1 VELAHTTAA
10 VSWRVAGMFFA
21 LGILTRIPFQTEFLW
36 AHDSVLY
43 ARAIE
48 RFDPLDQRPQAPGYL
63 YYVLL
68 IRAIYWVVG
77 DPNRAMTI
85 VSLFAGAGAVAL
97 LYLLAARLYD
107 ERTARASGAFLLTA
121 VTFWAY
127 GGVAYPYTLLAAL
140 SIGCALLFWL
150 ALRAESGSGP
160 RLALAT
166 AAYGIAIGFRTDLA
180 VFLAPLWLMTA
191 IATPLLWSLACALF
205 GVLLVVGWFFASAAM
220 DGGVN
225 TLLEAMRV
233 QGQFVD
239 DRYSVFGD
247 LGLRALYGNVYELTR
262 YLGRGLYFLAAL
274 LVAVPLSVG
283 ARRIELSD
291 RRRLAFLL
299 LWTLTPLAIYIPIH
313 VGEYGYVF
321 SMLPGLCIIAARGA
335 IALARGAR
343 MPRLL
348 PWAVATVAL
357 ANAAVF
363 LTGDA
368 PLSARFI
375 VRQDRGI
382 GERIERLN
390 QADLAG
396 ATILSAYEGLVVEYY
411 LRDDPRLGA
420 QHVLFSYDPALPRR
434 EVPFSTRLCNP
445 VGDACRDRDPVLV
458 VWDDTIR
465 LSGSGWETIT
475 MRHGAKM
482 RVARNV
488 DNVRLVIDG
497 LSVEIVR

>member
-1 VELAHTTAA
+1 M
-10 VSWRVAGMFFA
+10 SWRVAGIFFA
-21 LGILTRIPFQTEFLW
+21 LGVITRIPFQTEFLW

-68 IRAIYWVVG
+68 IRAIQAIVG

-85 VSLFAGAGAVAL
+85 VSLFAGAAAVAL
-97 LYLLAARLYD
+97 LYLFAARLYD

-127 GGVAYPYTLLAAL
+127 GGLAYPYTLLAAL

-150 ALRAESGSGP
+150 ALRADTGRGP

-166 AAYGIAIGFRTDLA
+166 AAYGIAIGFRADLA
-180 VFLAPLWLMTA
+180 VFLASLWLVTA
-191 IATPLLWSLACALF
+191 ASVPLLWAVGCAALGVVLVLVWLLATAAL
-205 GVLLVVGWFFASAAM
+205 
-220 DGGVN
+220 DGGMDA
-225 TLLEAMRV
+225 LLEALRV
-233 QGQFVD
+233 QSKFID
-239 DRYSVFGD
+239 ERYSVFGD
-247 LGLRALYGNVYELTR
+247 LGLRALYGNVYELLR

-274 LVAVPLSVG
+274 LVVVPLSAG

-291 RRRLAFLL
+291 RRRVAFVL

-321 SMLPGLCIIAARGA
+321 SMLPGLCVIAARGA

-348 PWAVATVAL
+348 PWVVASVAL

-363 LTGDA
+363 LASDT
-368 PLSARFI
+368 PLSARDV
-375 VRQDRGI
+375 VRRDRGI

-390 QADLAG
+390 QPDLAG
-396 ATILSAYEGLVVEYY
+396 ATIVAAYDGMIIQHYFRNDE
-411 LRDDPRLGA
+411 RLGMK
-420 QHVLFSYDPALPRR
+420 HVLFTYDPALPRR
-434 EVPFSTRLCNP
+434 ELVFSTRICNST
-445 VGDACRDRDPVLV
+445 GDVCRDRDPVIA
-458 VWDDTIR
+458 VWDDMIR
-465 LSGSGWETIT
+465 VSGAGWETIT
-475 MRHGAKM
+475 MPHGAKL

-488 DNVRLVIDG
+488 NNVEVVIDG
-497 LSVEIVR
+497 LSVELVR

>member
-1 VELAHTTAA
+1 M
-10 VSWRVAGMFFA
+10 SWRVAGILFA
-21 LGILTRIPFQTEFLW
+21 LGVLTRIPFQTEFLW

-68 IRAIYWVVG
+68 ARAIYAVIG

-85 VSLFAGAGAVAL
+85 VSLLAGAAAVTL
-97 LYLLAARLYD
+97 LYLFAARLYD

-150 ALRAESGSGP
+150 ALRAETGRGP
-160 RLALAT
+160 RLALAS

-191 IATPLLWSLACALF
+191 LGAPRLWAVASAALTT
-205 GVLLVVGWFFASAAM
+205 LLVLAWFFASAAL
-220 DGGVN
+220 DGGVSR
-225 TLLEAMRV
+225 LLEALRL

-239 DRYSVFGD
+239 EQYSVFGE
-247 LGLRALYGNVYELTR
+247 LGIQALAANAYELAR
-262 YLGRGLYFLAAL
+262 YLGRGLYFLAPL
-274 LVAVPLSVG
+274 LVAVPLSAA

-291 RRRLAFLL
+291 RGRVSFVL
-299 LWTLTPLAIYIPIH
+299 LWTLTPVAMYLPIH

-321 SMLPGLCIIAARGA
+321 SMLPGLCVIAARGA

-348 PWAVATVAL
+348 PWVVASVAL

-363 LTGDA
+363 LVSDT
-368 PLSARFI
+368 PLSAWDV
-375 VRQDRGI
+375 VRRDRGAA
-382 GERIERLN
+382 ERISRLN
-390 QADLAG
+390 QTDLADAAILG
-396 ATILSAYEGLVVEYY
+396 AYDAVLVEYY
-411 LRDDPRLGA
+411 LREDVRLAPG
-420 QHVLFSYDPALPRR
+420 HMLVKYDPASRMTELAFGKRPCP
-434 EVPFSTRLCNP
+434 VPP
-445 VGDACRDRDPVLV
+445 DACRNANYTLV
-458 VWDDTIR
+458 VWDDLVR
-465 LSGSGWETIT
+465 VRGSGWEEIR
-475 MRHGAKM
+475 MPHGAKL
-482 RVARNV
+482 RVARDLGNE
-488 DNVRLVIDG
+488 VRIALDG
-497 LSVEIVR
+497 LSIELVR

>member
-1 VELAHTTAA
+1 M
-10 VSWRVAGMFFA
+10 SWRVAGVFFA
-21 LGILTRIPFQTEFLW
+21 LGVLTRIPFQTEFLW

-68 IRAIYWVVG
+68 VRAIDAIVG

-85 VSLFAGAGAVAL
+85 VSLLAGAAAVAL
-97 LYLLAARLYD
+97 LYLFAARLYD

-127 GGVAYPYTLLAAL
+127 GGLAYPYTLLAAL

-150 ALRAESGSGP
+150 ALRAETARGP
-160 RLALAT
+160 RLLVAT

-180 VFLAPLWLMTA
+180 VFLAPLWLITA
-191 IATPLLWSLACALF
+191 VSAPLLWAVASAALA
-205 GVLLVVGWFFASAAM
+205 VLLLLLWFFASAAL

-225 TLLEAMRV
+225 ALLEALRL

-239 DRYSVFGD
+239 ERYSIFGD
-247 LGLRALYGNVYELTR
+247 LGLRALYGNTFELTR
-262 YLGRGLYFLAAL
+262 FLGRGLYFLAAL
-274 LVAVPLSVG
+274 LVAVPLSAG

-291 RRRLAFLL
+291 GGRVAFVL
-299 LWTLTPLAIYIPIH
+299 LWTLTPLAIYVPIH

-321 SMLPGLCIIAARGA
+321 SMLPGLCVIAARGA

-343 MPRLL
+343 MPRAL
-348 PWAVATVAL
+348 PWIVATVAL

-363 LTGDA
+363 LVTDT
-368 PLSARFI
+368 PLSARDV
-375 VRQDRGI
+375 VRRDRGVA
-382 GERIERLN
+382 ERIQRLN
-390 QADLAG
+390 QPDLAG
-396 ATILSAYEGLVVEYY
+396 ATIVAAYDGMIVQHYFRHDE
-411 LRDDPRLGA
+411 RLGMN
-420 QHVLFSYDPALPRR
+420 HVLLNYDPALPRR
-434 EVPFSTRLCNP
+434 EIVFSTRICNAR
-445 VGDACRDRDPVLV
+445 GDVCRDRDPVVV
-458 VWDDTIR
+458 VWDDMIR
-465 LSGSGWETIT
+465 VSGSGWEALR
-475 MRHGAKM
+475 MPHGAKL

-488 DNVRLVIDG
+488 NNVKLVIDG

>member
-1 VELAHTTAA
+1 M
-10 VSWRVAGMFFA
+10 SWRIAGTLFA

-48 RFDPLDQRPQAPGYL
+48 RFDPLDQRPQPPGSL

-68 IRAIYWVVG
+68 IRAVFWVVG
-77 DPNRAMTI
+77 DPNRAMSI
-85 VSLFAGAGAVAL
+85 VSLFAGAAAVAL
-97 LYLLAARLYD
+97 LYLFAARLYD

-150 ALRAESGSGP
+150 ALRAESGRGP

-180 VFLAPLWLMTA
+180 VFLAPLWLVTA
-191 IATPLLWSLACALF
+191 VSVPLLWAVGCAAL
-205 GVLLVVGWFFASAAM
+205 GAILVLVWFFATASLN
-220 DGGVN
+220 GEVN
-225 TLLEAMRV
+225 ALLEAMRV
-233 QGQFVD
+233 QTEFVD

-247 LGLRALYGNVYELTR
+247 LGLRALHGNAYDLTR

-274 LVAVPLSVG
+274 LVAVPLSAS

-299 LWTLTPLAIYIPIH
+299 LWTLTPLAVYLPIH
-313 VGEYGYVF
+313 VGDYGYVF

-348 PWAVATVAL
+348 PWVVASVAL

-363 LTGDA
+363 LATDT
-368 PLSARFI
+368 PLSARDV
-375 VRQDRGI
+375 VRRDRGV

-396 ATILSAYEGLVVEYY
+396 ATIVSAYDAVIVQYY
-411 LRDDPRLGA
+411 FSEDPRLGSN
-420 QHVLFSYDPALPRR
+420 HVLFSYDAVMPRQDVVFNTQICNRPGDHCR
-434 EVPFSTRLCNP
+434 E
-445 VGDACRDRDPVLV
+445 RDPVLV
-458 VWDDTIR
+458 VWDDLLR
-465 LSGSGWETIT
+465 VRGSGWQELR
-475 MRHGAKM
+475 MSHGARL

-488 DNVRLVIDG
+488 ANGTKIVVDG
-497 LSVEIVR
+497 MSVELQR

>member
-1 VELAHTTAA
+1 M
-10 VSWRVAGMFFA
+10 SWRVAGIFFA
-21 LGILTRIPFQTEFLW
+21 LGVLTRVPFQTEFLW

-68 IRAIYWVVG
+68 IRAIDWVVG

-85 VSLFAGAGAVAL
+85 VSLVAGAAAVAL
-97 LYLLAARLYD
+97 LYLFAARLYD

-127 GGVAYPYTLLAAL
+127 GGLAYPYTLLAAL

-150 ALRAESGSGP
+150 ALRAETGRGP

-166 AAYGIAIGFRTDLA
+166 AAYGVAIGFRADLA
-180 VFLAPLWLMTA
+180 VFLAPLWVMAAT
-191 IATPLLWSLACALF
+191 ATPLLWTLGCALL
-205 GVLLVVGWFFASAAM
+205 GALLVVGWFFATAAM
-220 DGGVN
+220 DGGVE
-225 TLLEAMRV
+225 TLIEAMRV
-233 QGQFVD
+233 QAKFID
-239 DRYSVFGD
+239 ERYSVFGD

-262 YLGRGLYFLAAL
+262 FLGRGLYFLAAL
-274 LVAVPLSVG
+274 LVAVPLSAA

-291 RRRLAFLL
+291 RRRFAFVL

-313 VGEYGYVF
+313 VGEYGYAF
-321 SMLPGLCIIAARGA
+321 SMLPGLCVIAARGA

-348 PWAVATVAL
+348 PWVVAGVAL

-363 LTGDA
+363 LATDT
-368 PLSARFI
+368 PLSARD
-375 VRQDRGI
+375 VMRRDRGVS
-382 GERIERLN
+382 ERIERLN

-396 ATILSAYEGLVVEYY
+396 ATIISAYDGLVVLYY
-411 LRDDPRLGA
+411 FSEDPRLSTN
-420 QHVLFSYDPALPRR
+420 HVIFTYDPALPPRDY
-434 EVPFSTRLCNP
+434 VFTTQICNRP
-445 VGDACRDRDPVLV
+445 GDACRDRDPVVV
-458 VWDDTIR
+458 VWDDLIR
-465 LSGSGWETIT
+465 VSGDGWQELR
-475 MRHGAKM
+475 MPHGAKL
-482 RVARNV
+482 RVLRNV
-488 DNVRLVIDG
+488 ANGTKIVVKG
-497 LSVEIVR
+497 MSVDLQR